1 MFKKILVPTDGSA
14 QARKAAEVAADLAKS
29 QGASVVGV
37 FVVDPFPFA
46 GVGETAPASL
56 QAYMTDAQTAA
67 AQVLAETRQ
76 ICESRG
82 VSFSGDTIERDAAYD
97 GILVTAKVEGCD
109 LIVMGSHGRKGIEA
123 LILGSVT
130 QKVLTHATVP
140 VMIIKG

>member
-1 MFKKILVPTDGSA
+1 MANS
-14 QARKAAEVAADLAKS
+14 RKLA
-29 QGASVVGV
+29 
-37 FVVDPFPFA
+37 
-46 GVGETAPASL
+46 GETAPASL
-56 QAYMTDAQTAA
+56 QSYMTDAQTAA

-109 LIVMGSHGRKGIEA
+109 LIVMGSHGRKGIGA